1 MPQSPILLDFVA
13 LLWYNK
19 YSEIAKELLFMEKSN
34 QVQLLEKQIN
44 KLEKENLILQEK
56 VDFLTRKL
64 YGNKS
69 EQTLSLGIEGQ
80 MSIFDEAER
89 EANREA
95 IEPDMKDVESY
106 RRKRFVGQR
115 EELLKDIPH
124 EKKLCTLAE
133 EDRFCV
139 TCGDILYSVGEEFVR
154 TEIEVIPAK
163 VRVIDYY
170 RETFECRSCRKK
182 GEVYM
187 EKSPMPTA
195 VMQHSYASPSTVS
208 WVIHQKYELAVPL
221 YRQEKEWEALGVN
234 LSRATMSNWIITCYR
249 DWLSPI
255 TKLLHE
261 KLLEQ
266 PYLHVDE
273 TPVQVLNEPGRKNT
287 TDSYMWVYSSIK
299 ESKQPIRFFEY
310 QPGRSGK
317 YPETFLKDFTGFIH
331 TDAYKGY
338 EKVSGIT
345 RCLCW
350 SHLRRYF
357 VDALPKDI
365 KSPEAT
371 IPSQAI
377 AYINKLFEIEKKL
390 EVLSANG
397 RMEQRLEQELPVLEA
412 FWLWAKTTSMGILP
426 KSKLG
431 QAFAYAF
438 NQKEGLM
445 NYLLDGNCALSN
457 NLAEN
462 SIRPFTIGRKNW
474 LFSGSPKGAEASAG
488 IYTLI
493 ETAKANGLNPNKY
506 IKYILGDIPGTAFLE
521 HPEFLEDYMPWD
533 PIVQKICR

>member
-1 MPQSPILLDFVA
+1 MGNTD
-13 LLWYNK
+13 
-19 YSEIAKELLFMEKSN
+19 
-34 QVQLLEKQIN
+34 QVKLLEKRITE
-44 KLEKENLILQEK
+44 LEKENLILQEK
-56 VDFLTRKL
+56 VTFLTRKL

-69 EQTLSLGIEGQ
+69 EQTSSLGIEGQ
-80 MSIFDEAER
+80 MSIFDEAETL
-89 EANREA
+89 ADINA
-95 IEPDMKDVESY
+95 PEPDLKEVASY
-106 RRKRFVGQR
+106 RRKRFPGQR

-133 EDRFCV
+133 EDRFCEK
-139 TCGDILYSVGEEFVR
+139 CGNALYSVGEEFVR
-154 TEIEVIPAK
+154 TEIEFIPAK

-170 RETFECRSCRKK
+170 RETFECRNCRKN
-182 GEVYM
+182 GESYM
-187 EKSPMPTA
+187 EKSPMPDP
-195 VMQHSYASPSTVS
+195 VMQHSYASPSTVA

-221 YRQEKEWEALGVN
+221 YRQEKEWEALGVS
-234 LSRATMSNWIITCYR
+234 LSRATMSNWIIVCYR

-255 TKLLHE
+255 VKLLHE
-261 KLLEQ
+261 KLLTQ
-266 PYLHVDE
+266 SYLHIDE
-273 TPVQVLNEPGRKNT
+273 TPVQVLNESGRKNT

-299 ESKQPIRFFEY
+299 NCEQPIRLFEY

-317 YPETFLKDFTGFIH
+317 YPQEFLKDYTGFIH

-365 KSPEAT
+365 NSLEAT

-377 AYINKLFEIEKKL
+377 GYINKLFEIEKKL
-390 EVLSANG
+390 EILSPEG
-397 RMEQRLEQELPVLEA
+397 RKEQRLIQEKPVMDA
-412 FWLWAKTTSMGILP
+412 FWTWAETTANGILP

-431 QAFAYAF
+431 QAFQYAA

-445 NYLLDGNCALSN
+445 NYLLDGNCSISN

-488 IYTLI
+488 VYTLI
-493 ETAKANGLNPNKY
+493 ETAKANGLNAYKY
-506 IKYILGDIPGTAFLE
+506 IQFILSDIPGTAFLQY
-521 HPEFLEDYMPWD
+521 PEFLEDYMPWD
-533 PIVQKICR
+533 PMIQKICR